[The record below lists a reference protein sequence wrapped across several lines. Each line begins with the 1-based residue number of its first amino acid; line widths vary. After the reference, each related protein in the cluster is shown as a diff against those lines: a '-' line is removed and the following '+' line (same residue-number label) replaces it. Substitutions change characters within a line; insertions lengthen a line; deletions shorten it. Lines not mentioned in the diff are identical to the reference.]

1 VSKAVL
7 VISFE
12 DEDPVRLMNK
22 IDEFRTTIHS
32 PRNVKFY
39 IGIRETADQV
49 LDIFKDLEE

>member
-1 VSKAVL
+1 
-7 VISFE
+7 
-12 DEDPVRLMNK
+12 MNK